1 MSNNSYDKK
10 IVGAIDIG
18 SKNIICGIGMLD
30 INKNKIKLLGI
41 SSLESNSI
49 VKGSISNRYDLIEHL
64 ETVLSTAEQ
73 MASEKI
79 ENVTVSINGE
89 HIRSINTQA
98 AVALNGKTSDKIIE
112 ERRVESKDIKH
123 VLNMAQAITLPS
135 DMSILHTF
143 AQEYIVDTVPDIDNP
158 LGLLGRRLETKVH
171 LVTASTT
178 AVKNII
184 ECVEELGVK
193 VDNLVFKP
201 LASSLAVLN
210 DDEIKLGVTLVEIG
224 FSNTTIAIFQ
234 GGSVQY
240 SSVIPIGASSITK
253 DIAVMMQISIEDAE
267 KIKIKYGSAKASMSS
282 EKLEVTIDNNGNNN
296 DISKI
301 SEYELSEFIEARMQ
315 EIFNLIIGKI
325 NRAGIKDAL
334 NYGMVLCGG
343 GAQLRNIIILAKE
356 TFKINARVGKIS
368 NADGIKDLADE
379 PIHSTIIGM
388 LLWKLKSKEYIINE
402 DLSLLAYIKKTYES
416 IKNSF

>member
-18 SKNIICGIGMLD
+18 SKNIICGIAMID
-30 INKNKIKLLGI
+30 EIKSKIKLLGI
-41 SSLESNSI
+41 SSLKSDGI
-49 VKGSISNRYDLIEHL
+49 TKGSISNRHNLIEQL
-64 ETVLSTAEQ
+64 EKALSTAEK
-73 MASEKI
+73 MATEKI
-79 ENVTVSINGE
+79 NNITVSINGE

-98 AVALNGKTSDKIIE
+98 AVALNGKGSDKMRE
-112 ERRVESKDIKH
+112 ERRVDSKDIKH
-123 VLNMAQAITLPS
+123 VLNMAQAITLPP

-143 AQEYIVDTVPDIDNP
+143 AQEYIVDTVQDIDNP

-201 LASSLAVLN
+201 LASSLAILK

-234 GGSVQY
+234 GGSVKY

-282 EKLEVTIDNNGNNN
+282 EKLEVIINDDN
-296 DISKI
+296 ISKI

-315 EIFNLIIGKI
+315 EIFNLIIAKI
-325 NRAGIKDAL
+325 NQAGIKDAM

-343 GAQLRNIIILAKE
+343 GAQLRNIVILANE
-356 TFKINARVGKIS
+356 TFDINARIGKIN
-368 NADGIKDLADE
+368 NADGIKDLAEE
-379 PIHSTIIGM
+379 PIYSTLIGM

-402 DLSLLAYIKKTYES
+402 ELSLFNYIKKIFES